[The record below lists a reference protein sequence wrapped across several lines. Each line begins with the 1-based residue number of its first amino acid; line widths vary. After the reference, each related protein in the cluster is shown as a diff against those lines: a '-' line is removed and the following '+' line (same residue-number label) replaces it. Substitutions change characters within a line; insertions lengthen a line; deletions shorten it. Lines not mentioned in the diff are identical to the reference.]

1 MFDIKD
7 SNSFYDNTKNHR
19 EKSIGFGQPK
29 NVERIKIPVNPEW
42 VAFKETLE
50 GSEKIL
56 SEHPQNQ
63 AKISAALVW
72 YRSWLIL
79 RPKPPT
85 KGEKRIAQQI
95 CADYLVVNRF
105 EFVKT
110 SKALTNAASRFSL
123 GGMENEPLN

>member
-1 MFDIKD
+1 VFTIND
-7 SNSFYDNTKNHR
+7 SNSSHYSTNVLKP
-19 EKSIGFGQPK
+19 KGFGQK
-29 NVERIKIPVNPEW
+29 KEDRIKIPVNPEW

-72 YRSWLIL
+72 YRTWLIL
-79 RPKPPT
+79 RPKPPK

-95 CADYLVVNRF
+95 CSDFLGVTRF
-105 EFVKT
+105 EFVRT
-110 SKALTNAASRFSL
+110 AKALNNAVNRCSLEVAS
-123 GGMENEPLN
+123 

>member
-1 MFDIKD
+1 MKN
-7 SNSFYDNTKNHR
+7 SNIASNTPYDNTNNHR

-29 NVERIKIPVNPEW
+29 NVERIKIPNDPEW

-56 SEHPQNQ
+56 SEHHQNQ

-72 YRSWLIL
+72 YRLWVMM
-79 RPKPPT
+79 RPKPPK

-95 CADYLVVNRF
+95 CSDYLGVTRF
-105 EFVKT
+105 EFVRT
-110 SKALTNAASRFSL
+110 ASALNNAVNRCSLEVAS
-123 GGMENEPLN
+123 

>member
-1 MFDIKD
+1 MLNIND
-7 SNSFYDNTKNHR
+7 SNSSHYSTNVL
-19 EKSIGFGQPK
+19 KSKGFGQK
-29 NVERIKIPVNPEW
+29 TEDRVSIPNDPEW

-72 YRSWLIL
+72 YRTWLIL

-95 CADYLVVNRF
+95 CSDFLGVTRF
-105 EFVKT
+105 EFVRT
-110 SKALTNAASRFSL
+110 AKALNNAVNRCSLEVAS
-123 GGMENEPLN
+123 

>member
-1 MFDIKD
+1 MKN
-7 SNSFYDNTKNHR
+7 SNIASNTPYDNTNNHR

-29 NVERIKIPVNPEW
+29 NVERIKIPNDPEW

-72 YRSWLIL
+72 YRSWLIM
-79 RPKPPT
+79 RPKPPK
-85 KGEKRIAQQI
+85 KGERRIAQQI
-95 CADYLVVNRF
+95 CADYLGVSRF
-105 EFVKT
+105 EFVRT
-110 SKALTNAASRFSL
+110 SERLTNVAGSFNL
-123 GGMENEPLN
+123 GGVA

>member
-1 MFDIKD
+1 MFTIND
-7 SNSFYDNTKNHR
+7 SNSSHYSTNVLKP
-19 EKSIGFGQPK
+19 KGFGQK
-29 NVERIKIPVNPEW
+29 KEDRIKIPVNPEW

-72 YRSWLIL
+72 YRTWLIL
-79 RPKPPT
+79 RPKPPK

-95 CADYLVVNRF
+95 CSDFLGVTRF
-105 EFVKT
+105 EFVRT
-110 SKALTNAASRFSL
+110 AKALNNAVNRCSLEVAS
-123 GGMENEPLN
+123 

>member
-1 MFDIKD
+1 MLNIND
-7 SNSFYDNTKNHR
+7 SNNPHYSTNVLKP
-19 EKSIGFGQPK
+19 KGFGQK
-29 NVERIKIPVNPEW
+29 KEDRIKIPVNPEW

-72 YRSWLIL
+72 YRTWLIL

-95 CADYLVVNRF
+95 CSDFLGVNRF

-110 SKALTNAASRFSL
+110 SKALTNAVGRCSL
-123 GGMENEPLN
+123 EVVS